1 MQITMNNTLYP
12 GLSAMQVGQS
22 RVDQAATQIAS
33 SNIEVS
39 GRSQSSD
46 FQLENLRSVDRSQ
59 RSDLSSNMVEL
70 EAGKDQFAAGL
81 AAQKASNEML
91 GTLIDTYAL
100 FSRQFSPCPQRT
112 ALLPEFL
119 RIIVLY
125 HACTSLRPPLD
136 FCLRFSRSR
145 TTYACVAYAWAVDEW
160 CVLRY

>member
-59 RSDLSSNMVEL
+59 RSDLPSNIVEL
-70 EAGKDQFAAGL
+70 EGGKDQFAAGL

-91 GTLIDTYAL
+91 GTLIDTYA
-100 FSRQFSPCPQRT
+100 
-112 ALLPEFL
+112 
-119 RIIVLY
+119 
-125 HACTSLRPPLD
+125 
-136 FCLRFSRSR
+136 
-145 TTYACVAYAWAVDEW
+145 
-160 CVLRY
+160 